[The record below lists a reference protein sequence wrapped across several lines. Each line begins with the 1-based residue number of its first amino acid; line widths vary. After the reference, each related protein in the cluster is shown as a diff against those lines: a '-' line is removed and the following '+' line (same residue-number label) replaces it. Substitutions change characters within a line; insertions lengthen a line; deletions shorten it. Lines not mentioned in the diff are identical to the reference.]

1 MKLKAEFRVPPTADP
16 GTPKSAAYLLVADP
30 DVSLSLSV
38 ATTATNAVKWR
49 FITPKKE
56 FEFECSTPEE
66 KEDWFR
72 SVRYTMEG
80 TVPPVFVNVRAPA
93 RCRRRR
99 RRRRVGLQANTHSLW
114 LCLWLCLSCASRASG
129 IRLRRS
135 FPRSSPS
142 TRSSRLA
149 RRPWSKRYRALS
161 LSLSHWY
168 HSSILT
174 HDTGV
179 RLPEQRAYDESI
191 RNWLTDNTY
200 LRFLKARN
208 WVVDDAFKQLDDT
221 LKWRSEVRGS
231 RGIAPGSHSRSHS
244 HCA

>member
-1 MKLKAEFRVPPTADP
+1 MLDARGEGRLVPLGALHHGGHSTARVRQCTRPRTIPSSP
-16 GTPKSAAYLLVADP
+16 S
-30 DVSLSLSV
+30 SSS
-38 ATTATNAVKWR
+38 
-49 FITPKKE
+49 
-56 FEFECSTPEE
+56 C
-66 KEDWFR
+66 
-72 SVRYTMEG
+72 
-80 TVPPVFVNVRAPA
+80 
-93 RCRRRR
+93 
-99 RRRRVGLQANTHSLW
+99 GLQANTHS
-114 LCLWLCLSCASRASG
+114 LWLCLSCASRASG

-149 RRPWSKRYRALS
+149 RRPWSRRYRA
-161 LSLSHWY
+161 LSHWY

-221 LKWRSEVRGS
+221 LKWRSEVRDS
-231 RGIAPGSHSRSHS
+231 RGIAPCSHSRSHS